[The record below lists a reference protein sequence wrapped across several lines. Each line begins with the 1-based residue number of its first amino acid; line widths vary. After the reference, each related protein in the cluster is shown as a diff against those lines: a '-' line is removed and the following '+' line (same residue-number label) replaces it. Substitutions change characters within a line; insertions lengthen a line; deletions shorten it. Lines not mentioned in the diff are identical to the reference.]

1 MKIKRKIILM
11 ILFTVVFFFTSCIT
25 GRSSDAEGVIGI
37 AWRSDAD
44 SEFFTNITRT
54 LEDLGIP
61 YAMVDQVVDYSIP
74 YEGNSVASFCIDEN
88 DILLPVYAEEVK
100 SELYHNSNIDEVM
113 HARDYRAVIFTGGED
128 IAPTLLASPEPWHGI
143 EAEKDYNAT
152 RDVSDYLLMTYC
164 IDNDIPVI
172 AGDRRCLVWYQE
184 RRSFRIFLYTL
195 KTMVCLMTM
204 STGMRKHP
212 PMHTGTMHLMMS
224 SLPKAQR
231 LRKCMALIP
240 LKTSLLGTIRH

>member
-1 MKIKRKIILM
+1 M
-11 ILFTVVFFFTSCIT
+11 LFIAVFFFTSCIT

-44 SEFFTNITRT
+44 SEFFTNIART

-61 YAMVDQVVDYSIP
+61 YAIVDQVVDYSIP

-88 DILLPVYAEEVK
+88 DILLPVYAEKVK

-143 EAEKDYNAT
+143 ETEKDYNAT

-172 AGDRRCLVWYQE
+172 GYCR
-184 RRSFRIFLYTL
+184 
-195 KTMVCLMTM
+195 
-204 STGMRKHP
+204 G
-212 PMHTGTMHLMMS
+212 
-224 SLPKAQR
+224 
-231 LRKCMALIP
+231 
-240 LKTSLLGTIRH
+240 